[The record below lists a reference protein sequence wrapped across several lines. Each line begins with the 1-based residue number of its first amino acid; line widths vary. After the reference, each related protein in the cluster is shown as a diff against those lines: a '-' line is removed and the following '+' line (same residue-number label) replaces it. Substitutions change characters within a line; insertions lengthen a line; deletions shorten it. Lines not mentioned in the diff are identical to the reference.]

1 MKSKLIPSIAMTV
14 ICIVLGILI
23 ALQMKNVNQDNVTE
37 NKLEEL
43 QYKIIDYANKNAE
56 LNTRNAELYQ
66 YISQLENN
74 YSEGNAYIDSIV
86 SEKERIAIF
95 AGLREARNYGVTI
108 EISCSPESLI
118 RDSVVRTFVNDLRA
132 LGAQAIAVN
141 DERLVA
147 TSEIRAT
154 ASSIIINGN
163 GYNRQDKF
171 IIKAITDP
179 AKEKYILSYLETL
192 KKSVL
197 SDATLRNDQYQIQF
211 QAVNELTIPALSEDS
226 LAFKVDLLMPA
237 ASAAAAEG

>member
-1 MKSKLIPSIAMTV
+1 MKPKLIQTIAMTV

-23 ALQMKNVNQDNVTE
+23 SLQMKNVNEDNVTE

-43 QYKIIDYANKNAE
+43 QYKLIDYANKNAD

-74 YSEGNAYIDSIV
+74 QAAGNANIEAIIN
-86 SEKERIAIF
+86 EKERIATF
-95 AGLREARNYGVTI
+95 AGLREVKNYGITV
-108 EISCSPESLI
+108 EISCSAESLI
-118 RDSVVRTFVNDLRA
+118 RDSVIRTFVNDLRA
-132 LGAQAIAVN
+132 LGAQALAVN

-171 IIKAITDP
+171 VIKAITDP
-179 AKEKYILSYLETL
+179 AKEAYILSYLETL

-197 SDATLRNDQYQIQF
+197 SDATLRNDQYEIQF
-211 QAVNELTIPALSEDS
+211 HAVNELVIPALSEDS
-226 LAFKVDLLMPA
+226 LAFKIDLLTPKTVDK
-237 ASAAAAEG
+237 

>member
-1 MKSKLIPSIAMTV
+1 MKPKLIRSIAMTL
-14 ICIVLGILI
+14 ICIVLGVLI
-23 ALQMKNVNQDNVTE
+23 SLQMKNVNEDHVTE
-37 NKLEEL
+37 NRLEEL
-43 QYKIIDYANKNAE
+43 QYKLIDYANKNAE

-74 YSEGNAYIDSIV
+74 YAEGNAYIETII

-95 AGLREARNYGVTI
+95 AGLREAKNYGVVI

-118 RDSVVRTFVNDLRA
+118 RDSVIRTFVNDLRA

-154 ASSIIINGN
+154 ASSIIVNGN

-171 IIKAITDP
+171 VIKAITDP
-179 AKEKYILSYLETL
+179 AKEAYILSYLDTL
-192 KKSVL
+192 KQSVL
-197 SDATLRNDQYQIQF
+197 SDATLRNDLYLIQF
-211 QAVNELTIPALSEDS
+211 QAVKELVIPALSEDS
-226 LAFKVDLLMPA
+226 LAFKVDLLMNTEQSPQ
-237 ASAAAAEG
+237 

>member
-1 MKSKLIPSIAMTV
+1 MKPKVIQAIAMTI

-23 ALQMKNVNQDNVTE
+23 SLQMKNVNEDNVTE

-43 QYKIIDYANKNAE
+43 QYKLIDYANKNAD

-74 YSEGNAYIDSIV
+74 YAEGNAYIESIIN
-86 SEKERIAIF
+86 EKERIAIF
-95 AGLREARNYGVTI
+95 AGLREVKNYGVTI

-118 RDSVVRTFVNDLRA
+118 RDSVIRTFVNDLRA
-132 LGAQAIAVN
+132 LGAQALAVN

-154 ASSIIINGN
+154 ASSIIINGK

-171 IIKAITDP
+171 VIKAITDP
-179 AKEKYILSYLETL
+179 AKEAYILSYLETL

-197 SDATLRNDQYQIQF
+197 SDATLRNDQYAIQF
-211 QAVNELTIPALSEDS
+211 QAVKELTIPALSEDS
-226 LAFKVDLLMPA
+226 MAFKIDLLTPKPT
-237 ASAAAAEG
+237 GN